1 MYKQIKFKIMYRVEI
16 AGSWRGNFKTSAEAM
31 DYVDKHARKWRKSW
45 VIKDKWQKVF
55 AQG

>member
-1 MYKQIKFKIMYRVEI
+1 MYRVEI